1 MPKQPLRTLLVFAVL
16 VIAGCGGSGSQHA
29 ARDGDREGADHRA
42 RIEAGDPDKGHET
55 GGHTP
60 NAAAYQDRAYPKR
73 YLTAAQTRSARKA
86 YRALPTR
93 LPTSAF
99 RPGVRDRAARAAV
112 GASWV
117 STGPDIGFAP
127 GPTTESLRDSITS
140 GRVTAEAIDP
150 NCGKPGKGC
159 RLWVAAAGGGVWRT
173 SNALASTPQWT
184 AVDSGLPTNNLGSV
198 IVDPTD
204 STGDTLYAG
213 TGEANAI
220 NEAGLGLYRSADGGD
235 HWALVAGSYAV
246 AHDRSIGAIR
256 VDPDNADT
264 IWIGTALGRN
274 GQSSTNGGTAEPPGA
289 PALGV
294 YESTDGG
301 ATFTLRFSQP
311 QDVAA
316 GGVTDI
322 ELDPQTPSTVYA
334 SLLGYGVWRT
344 TGSDWAQ
351 VFVPQNPAGDDR
363 VEIALTRRS
372 ARTRAYA
379 MDGGSDNNTGA
390 PTGDVFR
397 VDNASVPA
405 AALVG
410 AGNDNAGWTQ
420 LSSPTDGDP
429 GYAVHDPCQG
439 QCSYDMF
446 LEVDPS
452 NPDVVWEGGSMVYEE
467 IRPLQDSS
475 LRGVASNRSNGRAVM
490 RSTDAGVSWTDM
502 SADTQTP
509 HYEQM
514 HPDQHA
520 LVFDPADPSVAI
532 VGSDGGVVRTD
543 GIFDDASGSCATR
556 DGVAESPTDLADCRA
571 WLSAVPHRIV
581 NMNAGLKTL
590 QFVALAVD
598 PRDPDGDLLG
608 GTQDNGTFAFSGSPR
623 TWFES
628 VNGDGAS
635 AGFDAADPN
644 VRVHTFFLGAMDV
657 NHRGSDPLYW
667 TFISQ
672 PLLDSGERVSFYTAM
687 TTDPAVSGT
696 IFAGQQ
702 HVWRTQDDGGPQA
715 SLEKYCAGPGGVPQ
729 YDPST
734 TTCGDFETI
743 GPDLTDPALGSRTDA
758 ADYIVDVV
766 RTPADT
772 TTLWVG
778 GRRGRLFV
786 SHDADAPAAKVT
798 FDRIDKG
805 ASPGRFPSGIAID
818 PADPNHVWVSYSG
831 YGANTPS
838 TPGHVYDVH
847 YDPASGGASFQDI
860 SYDLADQPITAIA
873 HDDYTG
879 DLYGGTDNGVVR
891 LPAGATHWEQAAPGL
906 PAVTTPGLTLAGRG
920 RVLYAATYGRSTY
933 KLSLAPGARIASP
946 STVAESDTIVFDGSD
961 SAAAGDAA
969 LTYHWSFPDGATADG
984 RTVAWKAAG
993 TGARTVTL
1001 TVTAPDGRSG
1011 IASKTLTV
1019 TAAPPGGGGSGSGGG
1034 GSGSGGGGS
1043 GGATKPSGA
1052 VTLSARSFR
1061 LTGRTLRVRL
1071 VCPRTQT
1078 NGCAGRATITVKV
1091 GSRSLRLGSAP
1102 FAIPAGKVE
1111 RVSVRVPKATR
1122 KHLGRRHSLK
1132 AIVTIKLLKAGGG
1145 AITTRL
1151 AFTLKR

>member
-1 MPKQPLRTLLVFAVL
+1 LGAVIVAALLV
-16 VIAGCGGSGSQHA
+16 IGGCGGSGQGA
-29 ARDGDREGADHRA
+29 DPDGDREGPDHRS

-93 LPTSAF
+93 LPRSAF
-99 RPGVRDRAARAAV
+99 RPGVRNTAARAAV

-173 SNALASTPQWT
+173 SEALAPTPQWT
-184 AVDSGLPTNNLGSV
+184 PVDGGLPTDNLGSL

-204 STGDTLYAG
+204 PTGDTLYAG

-220 NEAGLGLYRSADGGD
+220 NEAGLGLYKSTDGGD
-235 HWALVAGSYAV
+235 HWALVAGSYPV

-256 VDPDNADT
+256 VDPTDAGT

-274 GQSSTNGGTAEPPGA
+274 GQSSTNGGAAEPPGA
-289 PALGV
+289 AQLGV

-301 ATFTLRFSQP
+301 ATFALRFAQP
-311 QDVAA
+311 QTVAV

-334 SLLGYGVWRT
+334 SLLGYGVWRS
-344 TGSDWAQ
+344 TGSDWAR
-351 VFVPQNPAGDDR
+351 VFVPQNPEGDDR
-363 VEIALTRRS
+363 VEIALTRKS
-372 ARTRAYA
+372 NRTRAYA
-379 MDGGSDNNTGA
+379 MDGGTDNDSGA

-397 VDNASVPA
+397 VDDA
-405 AALVG
+405 AVSAATLVG
-410 AGNDNAGWTQ
+410 AANDNAGWTQ
-420 LSSPTDGDP
+420 LSSATDGEP
-429 GYAVHDPCQG
+429 GFAVHHPCQA

-490 RSTDAGVSWTDM
+490 RSTDGGVHWTDM
-502 SADTQTP
+502 SADTQAP

-532 VGSDGGVVRTD
+532 IGSDGGVVRTD
-543 GIFDDASGSCATR
+543 GVFDDASASCATR
-556 DGVAESPTDLADCRA
+556 DGVAESPTDLAECQS
-571 WLSAVPHRIV
+571 WLSKVPHRIV

-598 PRDPDGDLLG
+598 PRDPDGDLMG

-628 VNGDGAS
+628 VNGDGAAS
-635 AGFDAADPN
+635 GFDAADPN
-644 VRVHTFFLGAMDV
+644 VRVHTFFLGLIDV
-657 NHRGSDPLYW
+657 NHHGADPLSW

-672 PLLDSGERVSFYTAM
+672 PLLDSGERVSFYTAV
-687 TTDPAVSGT
+687 TTDPVVGGT

-715 SLEKYCAGPGGVPQ
+715 SLEANCADPGGVPL
-729 YDPST
+729 YDPAT
-734 TTCGDFETI
+734 TKCGDFEAI

-758 ADYIVDVV
+758 TDYVVDVV
-766 RTPADT
+766 RSPSDT
-772 TTLWVG
+772 RTLWVG

-786 SHDADAPAAKVT
+786 SHNADAAASRVS
-798 FDRIDKG
+798 FDRVDKG
-805 ASPGRFPSGIAID
+805 SSPARFPSGIAVD
-818 PADPNHVWVSYSG
+818 PADANHVWVSYSG

-847 YDPASGGASFQDI
+847 FDPAAGAATFQDI

-873 HDDYTG
+873 RDDYTG

-906 PAVTTPGLTLAGRG
+906 PAVTTPGLTLAGKG
-920 RVLYAATYGRSTY
+920 RALYAATYGRSTY

-946 STVAESDTIVFDGSD
+946 TTATEGDTIVFDGSD
-961 SAAAGDAA
+961 SAAAANAA

-1019 TAAPPGGGGSGSGGG
+1019 TAAAAAGGGGGSGGGGPGGG
-1034 GSGSGGGGS
+1034 GGAAGGGS

-1052 VTLSARSFR
+1052 VKLSAKSFR

-1071 VCPRTQT
+1071 VCPKTQT

-1091 GSRSLRLGSAP
+1091 GSRTLRLGSVP
-1102 FAIPAGKVE
+1102 FAIPAGKVQ

-1122 KHLGRRHSLK
+1122 HRLGRRHSLK
-1132 AIVTIKLLKAGGG
+1132 ATVTIKLLKAGGG
-1145 AITTRL
+1145 ATTTRL